1 MTNVPQG
8 FDFSFLNDEEARKI
22 LQVLERNEEL
32 QRAEK
37 DRISKLQ
44 KTKRDIRW
52 LQGVTGEWFEEIQR
66 KKFCNETDVSQ
77 MLKQPLTY
85 RLRKGMAENDPLE
98 LQTSRSKNIPTPTPV
113 PSRLSF
119 RSSFA
124 SLFSFR
130 KPRKDTLKLQSLG
143 PKGCD
148 GHAGPP
154 GPVRGTAVQ
163 AKRYNSPLEN
173 RPAGSAF
180 VPRPAGMREGSSVPP
195 WDTSVLDKEFF
206 RVLDDLDS
214 TLAQEQSSSSV
225 NTRTPLDYGSRTQFS
240 HFYSSGNRHGNTTGR
255 HKNRSNETSNMSIY
269 DILRPGAPREGFRTF
284 SPRTRS
290 IYDMYRT
297 REPRVLKDYAQKN
310 AFGSTS
316 LCFDSR
322 QRLASPASG
331 CFTTRSI
338 HFPATTQN
346 KSGFIPPSHQQ
357 SPKRTPLSSI
367 IWNRSD
373 SSRERPNQEEFPRAP
388 SPMEIDPADQYM
400 YPRCFQENRRYEFYR
415 SQNIY
420 QNVSLNS
427 PMDSTVSP
435 DPFENSEN
443 MPFYHQDNPFA
454 RSFFSNTFGRSR
466 QQRFRQSPFGGQQEE
481 HSPWSGFHQSRKP
494 FTSDRDFEMTSPEAN
509 CASAGHGHNVSSQH
523 WASFSPSYRTS
534 ISRDQEELYPWQFD
548 PHTSTLESMEVS
560 QGNGNQMAHFG
571 TPNICSMVGSNYHIK
586 SRGLECQQ
594 DISPIEV
601 HVNKEPYSFGTASTL
616 ASSFRSS
623 FPKIPDDKG
632 NHQGPN
638 FQNPTVTWRKIKPA
652 SLLIRSYTEVTVT
665 NSDSV
670 DSPPL
675 TQSQPNILA
684 TEVNDEQ
691 DLNGPIL
698 EKDKQL
704 NKMDQTNTTSEMSQP
719 VSETVI
725 SNPLADF
732 QSPLSQ
738 DSAKTNGFVLNA
750 STTKSSKN
758 SPQVISGKDVS
769 EIHISQSG
777 KANETKK
784 GKSYTE
790 NRKLGPATSFPL
802 TQESR
807 MPSLIP
813 SPSEGGHQELTGSN
827 EDISS
832 TIESSQWSPE
842 STGDQNTPS
851 PEMSA
856 VLDTKEEQCTK
867 THSTN
872 GSRSTAGHNIPCD
885 SLGLP
890 SGTAPDSSPS
900 NNFSLGALIVPS
912 TTASSGKSLSGKDVS
927 LGDKEN
933 EDNNSQHPN
942 NQLTLSPSE
951 KECSDAGFVPL
962 HNEEVGVKRHSH
974 PPFRAGKGKGK
985 VRRRVSYI
993 EQLSK
998 TESKSAPTGGSSS
1011 LAEVNPSD
1019 PKAPELHTTSCSLP
1033 RTAASSLVN
1042 SRKSESKILAPSF
1055 RNKPLPRQP
1064 ETNVDGPIGRD
1075 TSNKFSPSSSESES
1089 RRSKVVSDS
1098 ASAGPEATEG
1108 MTNTGPACI
1117 RKGPF
1122 PFLIKRA
1129 ASCPLGVPRASLGK
1143 DEREKCLVTD
1153 MDASAITLR
1162 PWEKTI
1168 GPLESD
1174 SSVRDCSLTKR
1185 HHRKEHCH
1193 ESIEKDGKIAAS
1205 KTGTFSL
1212 SNEDPLPFSS
1222 DMSGGKSGET
1232 LHKVKTTSMFSVSAD
1247 EENVKCLEIV
1257 SIYYT
1262 LPRKHSKKFCS
1273 LLQKYTENIDSLT
1286 ESTKVGSETFPN
1298 TLEKEKLNYSTQ
1310 EQPGTTSSEDL
1321 TSLFSS
1327 VQENSRC
1334 LFHNTENETVLQLPS
1349 VGPSE
1354 PILQEMASIEADVS
1368 LHKGESKTKEIS
1380 PDNLAKTPLGNSQSK
1395 KKRGGKLQSETLHT
1409 SSMLQGEKGTEEKS
1423 ENCQHSI
1430 KSANSGP
1437 SNPPARSEG
1446 NIENLKTRRSGACAG
1461 GGIAVPP
1468 TGSAKCLQKAIT
1480 GIPKYDHSDGL
1491 QPRRVRGADF
1501 QKETD
1506 KALSDSE
1513 GQVFALTPAL
1523 HKLHLDEETCS
1534 SERDLDSLQLEPR
1547 ELPQRSQEVTL
1558 TKKGKAK
1565 DETQGLAWDQLSL
1578 PAGSNKNKT
1587 SLDDLEKG
1595 KSRSSVKHRL
1605 ATMSKAS
1612 RKFPAKDVSPRRH
1625 IATVFPQSETCSG
1638 FGGLSLGPPDCNP
1651 LSPEPTPKSTEST
1664 DENTLNNDGMDVKKS
1679 EDPFQITIIS
1689 NREAP
1694 PPLSN
1699 QKSNSIS
1706 QPRQNELRNISES
1719 PPKYETSKDVT
1730 VVQSLERES
1739 GALAQPTFTS
1749 LREADFSSH
1758 LRKLTPHLPVEPAE
1772 KSAVS
1777 IPLAICQQQQRS
1789 TASQEWEPEPHP
1801 YRSKSLK
1808 NIHVHGN
1815 LLRKSHPPK
1824 GRERHFSESTSIDNA
1839 LSRLAL
1845 GNEFPNNS
1853 ECSRRFKSFSELS
1866 SCDENGS
1873 WALQS
1878 GRTETGPKSATSIS
1892 RPIDYG
1898 IFGKEQQLA
1907 FLENVK
1913 RSLTQGRLWKPSFLK
1928 NPGFLKDDIVHP
1940 PNPIESL
1947 SSDSPSNVMPE
1958 GGLSPDVPL
1967 NIYEEDPMDSDCD
1980 TDTTTDDEYYLDEND
1995 KESEL

>member
-1 MTNVPQG
+1 MSP
-8 FDFSFLNDEEARKI
+8 FLNDEEARKI

-32 QRAEK
+32 KRAEK
-37 DRISKLQ
+37 ERISKLQ

-98 LQTSRSKNIPTPTPV
+98 LQTSRSKSIPTPRDPTPV

-130 KPRKDTLKLQSLG
+130 KPRKDIWKLQGPG

-148 GHAGPP
+148 RHAGPP
-154 GPVRGTAVQ
+154 VSVRGAAAQ
-163 AKRYNSPLEN
+163 AKRYNSPPEN
-173 RPAGSAF
+173 RPVGSAF
-180 VPRPAGMREGSSVPP
+180 VPRPAGMREGSHVPP
-195 WDTSVLDKEFF
+195 WDTSALDNEFF

-240 HFYSSGNRHGNTTGR
+240 HFYSSGNQHGNTTGR
-255 HKNRSNETSNMSIY
+255 HKNRSNEASNMSIY

-297 REPRVLKDYAQKN
+297 REPRVFKEDYAQKN

-322 QRLASPASG
+322 QRLASPATG
-331 CFTTRSI
+331 RFTTRSI

-346 KSGFIPPSHQQ
+346 KSGFIAPRHQQ

-367 IWNRSD
+367 IWNRPD
-373 SSRERPNQEEFPRAP
+373 SSRERPTQEEFPRAP
-388 SPMEIDPADQYM
+388 SPMETDPADQYM
-400 YPRCFQENRRYEFYR
+400 YPRCFQENRRYEFYH

-427 PMDSTVSP
+427 SMDSTVSP

-466 QQRFRQSPFGGQQEE
+466 QQRFRQSPFGVQQEE
-481 HSPWSGFHQSRKP
+481 YSPWSGFRQSRKP
-494 FTSDRDFEMTSPEAN
+494 FASDRDFEMTSPEAN
-509 CASAGHGHNVSSQH
+509 CASAGHGHHVSSQH

-534 ISRDQEELYPWQFD
+534 ISRDQEEPYPWQFG
-548 PHTSTLESMEVS
+548 PYTSTRESMEVS
-560 QGNGNQMAHFG
+560 QGSGNQMAHFG
-571 TPNICSMVGSNYHIK
+571 IPNICSTK
-586 SRGLECQQ
+586 SRRLECQQ
-594 DISPIEV
+594 GSSPAEV
-601 HVNKEPYSFGTASTL
+601 RVNKEPYSFGTASTL
-616 ASSFRSS
+616 ASSSFRSS
-623 FPKIPDDKG
+623 FPQIPDDKG
-632 NHQGPN
+632 NRQGPN
-638 FQNPTVTWRKIKPA
+638 FQDPTVTWRKMKPA

-675 TQSQPNILA
+675 IQSQPNTLA
-684 TEVNDEQ
+684 TEVNEDKQ
-691 DLNGPIL
+691 DLNRSIL

-704 NKMDQTNTTSEMSQP
+704 NKMSHTNTTSEMPQP
-719 VSETVI
+719 VSETII
-725 SNPLADF
+725 SNPLADV

-750 STTKSSKN
+750 STTESSKN
-758 SPQVISGKDVS
+758 SPHIISGKDVS
-769 EIHISQSG
+769 EIHISQRG
-777 KANETKK
+777 KANEPKK
-784 GKSYTE
+784 DKSYTE

-802 TQESR
+802 IQDSR
-807 MPSLIP
+807 IPSLFP
-813 SPSEGGHQELTGSN
+813 SPSEGGHQALTVSN

-842 STGDQNTPS
+842 STGDQNAPS

-856 VLDTKEEQCTK
+856 ILDTKEEQCTD

-872 GSRSTAGHNIPCD
+872 GSRSTAGHNIPRD

-890 SGTAPDSSPS
+890 SGTEPDRSPS
-900 NNFSLGALIVPS
+900 NHFFLDALRVPS
-912 TTASSGKSLSGKDVS
+912 TSVFSGKGLSGKDLS

-933 EDNNSQHPN
+933 EDSNSKHQN
-942 NQLTLSPSE
+942 NQFTLSPSE
-951 KECSDAGFVPL
+951 NECSEAGFMSI
-962 HNEEVGVKRHSH
+962 HNEAVGVKRHS
-974 PPFRAGKGKGK
+974 PSPFRAGKGRGK
-985 VRRRVSYI
+985 VRRRISYL
-993 EQLSK
+993 ERLSK
-998 TESKSAPTGGSSS
+998 IESKPAPTRGSSS

-1019 PKAPELHTTSCSLP
+1019 SKPPELHTTYGSLP
-1033 RTAASSLVN
+1033 RTAASSLMS
-1042 SRKSESKILAPSF
+1042 SRKSESKTMAPSL
-1055 RNKPLPRQP
+1055 RNKPLPRQS
-1064 ETNVDGPIGRD
+1064 ETNADGPIGRG
-1075 TSNKFSPSSSESES
+1075 TSNKSSPSSSESES
-1089 RRSKVVSDS
+1089 RCSKVVSDS
-1098 ASAGPEATEG
+1098 ASAGPEATER
-1108 MTNTGPACI
+1108 MTNTGAAFI
-1117 RKGPF
+1117 RRRPI

-1129 ASCPLGVPRASLGK
+1129 VSCPLGVPSTSLGK
-1143 DEREKCLVTD
+1143 DEREKCLITD
-1153 MDASAITLR
+1153 MDASAVTPR

-1168 GPLESD
+1168 NPLESD
-1174 SSVRDCSLTKR
+1174 SSARDCSLTKR
-1185 HHRKEHCH
+1185 HHQKDHCQ
-1193 ESIEKDGKIAAS
+1193 EGIEKAGKITAS
-1205 KTGTFSL
+1205 KTGTFPL

-1222 DMSGGKSGET
+1222 DMSGGESGET
-1232 LHKVKTTSMFSVSAD
+1232 LHKVKTTTSMFSVSGD

-1286 ESTKVGSETFPN
+1286 ETSKVASETCPN
-1298 TLEKEKLNYSTQ
+1298 SLEKENLNYSTL
-1310 EQPGTTSSEDL
+1310 EQSGTTTSEDL
-1321 TSLFSS
+1321 TS
-1327 VQENSRC
+1327 QGNSLC
-1334 LFHNTENETVLQLPS
+1334 LSHIENETVLQLPS

-1354 PILQEMASIEADVS
+1354 PTLRKMASIEVDVS

-1380 PDNLAKTPLGNSQSK
+1380 PDNLAKTPLGDSQSK
-1395 KKRGGKLQSETLHT
+1395 KKRRGKLQSETLHT
-1409 SSMLQGEKGTEEKS
+1409 SSMLPEKKVTEEKS

-1430 KSANSGP
+1430 KSANNGP

-1446 NIENLKTRRSGACAG
+1446 HVKNLKTRRSGECASG
-1461 GGIAVPP
+1461 GTAIPP
-1468 TGSAKCLQKAIT
+1468 TGSSKCLQKAIT
-1480 GIPKYDHSDGL
+1480 GIPNDDCSEGL

-1501 QKETD
+1501 QEETD

-1513 GQVFALTPAL
+1513 SQVFALTPAL
-1523 HKLHLDEETCS
+1523 YKLHLDEETHS
-1534 SERDLDSLQLEPR
+1534 RERDLDSLQSEPR
-1547 ELPQRSQEVTL
+1547 ELPPRSQEVTL
-1558 TKKGKAK
+1558 TKKGKAN
-1565 DETQGLAWDQLSL
+1565 DGTQGLAWDQLSL

-1587 SLDDLEKG
+1587 SLDDPEKG

-1605 ATMSKAS
+1605 ATMSRAG
-1612 RKFPAKDVSPRRH
+1612 RKFPAKDGSPRRH
-1625 IATVFPQSETCSG
+1625 IATIFPPSETCSG
-1638 FGGLSLGPPDCNP
+1638 FGGLSLAPPDCNP
-1651 LSPEPTPKSTEST
+1651 LSPEPTPKSTESK
-1664 DENTLNNDGMDVKKS
+1664 DESKLHNEGMDVEKS
-1679 EDPFQITIIS
+1679 EDPFQITITS

-1694 PPLSN
+1694 TPLSN
-1699 QKSNSIS
+1699 LKSNSIS
-1706 QPRQNELRNISES
+1706 QPRQNEFRNVSES
-1719 PPKYETSKDVT
+1719 SPRYETSKDVT
-1730 VVQSLERES
+1730 AVQSLERES
-1739 GALAQPTFTS
+1739 GALAQATFLS
-1749 LREADFSSH
+1749 LREAHFSSH
-1758 LRKLTPHLPVEPAE
+1758 PRKLTPPLPLEPAE
-1772 KSAVS
+1772 KSTGS

-1789 TASQEWEPEPHP
+1789 TACQEWGPEPHP

-1808 NIHVHGN
+1808 NIHMHGN

-1824 GRERHFSESTSIDNA
+1824 ARERHFSETTSIDHA
-1839 LSRLAL
+1839 LSRLTL

-1853 ECSRRFKSFSELS
+1853 ECDRRFKSFSGRS

-1928 NPGFLKDDIVHP
+1928 NPGFLKDGIVHP
-1940 PNPIESL
+1940 PESS
-1947 SSDSPSNVMPE
+1947 SSDSSSNVMPE
-1958 GGLSPDVPL
+1958 GGLSPNVPL
-1967 NIYEEDPMDSDCD
+1967 NIYEEDPVDSDCD